1 MGRRSGSKGASTA
14 EAVQAAARRLIAAR
28 GFAAVSMR
36 EIAAEVGVQAGTI
49 YLYIPDK
56 QTLLH
61 ALMREHM
68 CALLEAWEAESALGA
83 GEGASDALERF
94 VRFHVGYHISRPE
107 EVFIAYM
114 ELRNL
119 SETNFAEIEGL
130 RGCYEA
136 ALRAILERGMAEGC
150 FRLPDLRLTTRAIIA
165 MLTGVTTWYRAGGR
179 LSAVEV
185 ADHYADLVRRMTHAA
200 TP

>member
-14 EAVQAAARRLIAAR
+14 EAVQAAARRLIAQR

-36 EIAAEVGVQAGTI
+36 DIAAEVGVQAGTI
-49 YLYIPDK
+49 YLYTPDK
-56 QTLLH
+56 QSLLL
-61 ALMREHM
+61 ALMRDHLL
-68 CALLEAWEAESALGA
+68 ALLAAWEAEAALA
-83 GEGASDALERF
+83 EAETAPQALERF
-94 VRFHVGYHISRPE
+94 VRFHVGYHISRPD

-119 SETNFAEIEGL
+119 TEANFAEVEALRDGYESAL
-130 RGCYEA
+130 RGLLA
-136 ALRAILERGMAEGC
+136 RGVAEGQ
-150 FRLPDLRLTTRAIIA
+150 FTLPDLRLTARAIIA

-179 LSAVEV
+179 LSPAQV